1 MAKKGWPY
9 LWGPVAVVAVAGK
22 KVAVDVVEVEE
33 GSRTSLS
40 PADVRSA
47 MPQTTYAIRRV
58 VGGRERG
65 GVVIPLS
72 DVEQGDR
79 QMMRRKWTERDG

>member
-1 MAKKGWPY
+1 MAKKGWSY

-47 MPQTTYAIRRV
+47 MPRRPTPS
-58 VGGRERG
+58 GRQWAG
-65 GVVIPLS
+65 ASAAGS
-72 DVEQGDR
+72 
-79 QMMRRKWTERDG
+79 

>member
-9 LWGPVAVVAVAGK
+9 LWGPVAAVAGK
-22 KVAVDVVEVEE
+22 KVAVEVVEVE

-47 MPQTTYAIRRV
+47 MPRRPTPSGRQWAGASAAGPWFLSEVEKAIDKR
-58 VGGRERG
+58 
-65 GVVIPLS
+65 
-72 DVEQGDR
+72 
-79 QMMRRKWTERDG
+79 